1 MKIAINMI
9 STKIGSGTKTYNI
22 NFCNELAKCKNIK
35 HELYIY
41 ICQNYLK
48 FINKKIKNHPKINLI
63 VKSDILSNQFIRL
76 IWSQLVLP
84 LEIKF
89 RAIQTLFSPMNV
101 APLLINFLKIKSIL
115 ALHSNLPWN
124 FFHLMPGRYFK
135 NIITKKMMEYSIYHC
150 ENLIVDSEYAKKE
163 IIKAMGLKNK
173 KITTINLGLD
183 NQFSKKKNYFLDNFD
198 YKREYILSVMS
209 CVKYHNII
217 NILKSL
223 KKINHKYK
231 KNKTLVLVLQILD
244 WAYFDQIKFFIRE
257 NNLTENVMI
266 LTNLDNKFL
275 INLYKN
281 AKLYIFSSYSEV
293 FGYTTL
299 EAMACGCPVLV
310 SKRSCLEEINA
321 DAAEYFNPDSIN
333 STTNQIFALLNNSKL
348 RQKLKKKG
356 YKHIKKFNIK
366 KNFKETFDLINS

>member
-135 NIITKKMMEYSIYHC
+135 NIITKKMMEYSIYNC

-183 NQFSKKKNYFLDNFD
+183 NQFSKKK
-198 YKREYILSVMS
+198 
-209 CVKYHNII
+209 II
-217 NILKSL
+217 
-223 KKINHKYK
+223 
-231 KNKTLVLVLQILD
+231 
-244 WAYFDQIKFFIRE
+244 F
-257 NNLTENVMI
+257 
-266 LTNLDNKFL
+266 
-275 INLYKN
+275 
-281 AKLYIFSSYSEV
+281 
-293 FGYTTL
+293 
-299 EAMACGCPVLV
+299 
-310 SKRSCLEEINA
+310 
-321 DAAEYFNPDSIN
+321 
-333 STTNQIFALLNNSKL
+333 
-348 RQKLKKKG
+348 
-356 YKHIKKFNIK
+356 
-366 KNFKETFDLINS
+366 